1 MAAVH
6 GGEAGPPTVKLH
18 VPCGRG
24 HVHDVELPIDLL
36 LCCGVPLAAQSCTTV
51 WVATGVACASDV
63 VVCGIAQVAMQTCFD
78 YLFPR
83 LEKYA

>member
-6 GGEAGPPTVKLH
+6 GGETGAPIVKLH
-18 VPCGRG
+18 LPCGRG

-36 LCCGVPLAAQSCTTV
+36 LCCGVALAAQSCMTV

-63 VVCGIAQVAMQTCFD
+63 DVCGIAQD
-78 YLFPR
+78 
-83 LEKYA
+83 

>member
-1 MAAVH
+1 MAAIH

-36 LCCGVPLAAQSCTTV
+36 LCCGVPPFAQSCTTV

-63 VVCGIAQVAMQTCFD
+63 DVCGIAQVSSNAN
-78 YLFPR
+78 LFR
-83 LEKYA
+83 LLVSKT